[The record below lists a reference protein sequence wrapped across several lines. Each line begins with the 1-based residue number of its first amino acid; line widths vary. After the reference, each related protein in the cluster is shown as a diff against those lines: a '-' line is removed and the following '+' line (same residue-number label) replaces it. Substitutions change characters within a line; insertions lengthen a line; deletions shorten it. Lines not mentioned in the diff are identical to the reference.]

1 MSEGSLTAGF
11 PPGDEAQWHSLVDKV
26 LAGRPF
32 ERALVARTRDGIP
45 VAPLYR
51 QRAEGRVLHRGSG
64 RWRVFQRID
73 HPDFQTANEQAR
85 ADVEGGADGL
95 ELVLPGAPGAFG
107 FGVPI
112 RSLADVETVLDG
124 IDLTKVSLRLDGGYE
139 SRPGMVY
146 LAALVR
152 HQGIDPGAVDIT
164 ALSDPSNGL
173 LAKGRLTAQYGT
185 ICDRTVDL
193 VHGLI
198 DTGLALAPL
207 VADGRGV
214 HAAGGSEAQ
223 ELAYALADGLEHL
236 RVLERGGI
244 ALEDA
249 RRFVTFS
256 FAADVDQFATIAKL
270 RAFRLAWA
278 RIEEACGLD
287 PRPARVHAE
296 TAWRMLAQRDP
307 WVNILR
313 NAVAAAAAGL
323 GGADSVTVLPFTQA
337 LGLPD
342 PLARRIAR
350 NTQLVLIEESGL
362 GRVDD
367 PAAGSGYVE
376 ALTQSLAEAAWA
388 GFQQIEREGGIIES
402 LTAGQF
408 QRRVAETRDSRA
420 ADIAT
425 RREPITGVSEYPLLA
440 EVPVRTLRVEQDVL
454 DAIGDKLD
462 VPPPLKGVRFTAL
475 TEAVLDGATMADMIA
490 SSGDVWL
497 RAEPLPAIRLAE
509 PFECL
514 RDRSE
519 AAMKRDGRRPSVFLA
534 TIGGRPD
541 FAARAAWTRN
551 VFEAGGFEV
560 TGGEVYRDDDAVLA
574 AFRDSGARLACLC
587 GSDAGYEERAV
598 PLAGALKSA
607 GADTVYLAGRPG
619 EREAELRTA
628 GVEAFVFAGCDI
640 LSFLRAAQNR
650 LGLEDA
656 AIQGHER

>member
-11 PPGDEAQWHSLVDKV
+11 PPGDETQWRNLVDKV

-45 VAPLYR
+45 VAPLYT
-51 QRAEGRVLHRGSG
+51 QRTEGSVLHRGKG
-64 RWRVFQRID
+64 RWTVFQRID
-73 HPDFQTANEQAR
+73 HPDFQTANELAR

-124 IDLTKVSLRLDGGYE
+124 IDLTKISLRLDGGYE
-139 SRPGMVY
+139 SRPGIIY

-152 HQGIDPGAVDIT
+152 HLGIDPGAVDIT

-173 LAKGRLTAQYGT
+173 LAKGRLTAQYAT
-185 ICDRTVDL
+185 ISERTVDL
-193 VHGLI
+193 VHGLM

-207 VADGRGV
+207 VADGRAV
-214 HAAGGSEAQ
+214 HAGGGSEAQ

-244 ALEDA
+244 PLEDA
-249 RRFVTFS
+249 RRFVSFS

-278 RIEEACGLD
+278 RIEEACGL
-287 PRPARVHAE
+287 PPLPARVHAE
-296 TAWRMLAQRDP
+296 TAWRMLTRRDP

-323 GGADSVTVLPFTQA
+323 GGADSVTVFPFTQA

-342 PLARRIAR
+342 LLARRIAR

-376 ALTQSLAEAAWA
+376 ALTTALAEAAWA

-402 LTAGQF
+402 LKAGHF
-408 QRRVAETRDSRA
+408 QRRVTETRDSRA

-440 EVPVRTLRVEQDVL
+440 EIPVSTLRVEQDVFAAL
-454 DAIGDKLD
+454 GEKLD

-475 TEAVLDGATMADMIA
+475 VEAVTNGATMADMIA
-490 SSGDVWL
+490 SSGDAWL
-497 RAEPLPAIRLAE
+497 RAERVPPIRLAA
-509 PFECL
+509 PFEAL
-514 RDRSE
+514 RDASD
-519 AAMKRDGRRPSVFLA
+519 AALKREGRRPAVFLA
-534 TIGGRPD
+534 TIGRRSD

-560 TGGEVYRDDDAVLA
+560 AGGEAYQDDDAVIA

-598 PLAGALKSA
+598 PLAGGLTAA
-607 GADTVYLAGRPG
+607 GADTLCLAGRPG
-619 EREAELRTA
+619 EHEAGWRAA
-628 GVEAFVFAGCDI
+628 GIGAFVFAGCDI
-640 LSFLRAAQNR
+640 LSFLRNAQHR
-650 LGLEDA
+650 LGLEDD
-656 AIQGHER
+656 AIQGIEG